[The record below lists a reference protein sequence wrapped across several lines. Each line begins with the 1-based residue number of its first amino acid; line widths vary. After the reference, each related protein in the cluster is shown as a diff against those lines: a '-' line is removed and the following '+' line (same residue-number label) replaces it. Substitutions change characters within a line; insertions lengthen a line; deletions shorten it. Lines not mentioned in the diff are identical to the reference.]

1 MQKTYFM
8 FIRIGEEKY
17 IDLLQKKGHIY
28 CNTIRYF
35 RSIENDNNRGDKNEG
50 KVFIKQAK
58 NLEVLV
64 KGEIIGIAEKAQIYF
79 DNDKN
84 TGNIFCIYG
93 VESSTIDQ
101 TIISRQKVLIE
112 EESRDFG
119 KAALLIFDIQE
130 FLNRISESLKA
141 LRKEFKIEPVYYFD
155 PNTYQ
160 GKLNPYF
167 KSNKYKHQNEVRL
180 LIQNTEEE
188 PFEFYIGDISD
199 ISRKIPVSD
208 LNKIE
213 VEVINPNN

>member
-1 MQKTYFM
+1 M

-50 KVFIKQAK
+50 KAFIKQAK
-58 NLEVLV
+58 NLEVSV
-64 KGEIIGIAEKAQIYF
+64 KGEIIGTAEKAQIYF
-79 DNDKN
+79 DSDKN

-119 KAALLIFDIQE
+119 KAALLIFDIRE

-141 LRKEFKIEPVYYFD
+141 LRKEFKIKPVYYFD

-208 LNKIE
+208 LDKIE
-213 VEVINPNN
+213 VEIINPTN